1 MTTSRR
7 PKRNREFILRV
18 RLSEQE
24 LKRLTLYADQHQVN
38 LPEAVRDW
46 IKSLPLKDSST
57 MSDARDAGNAQ
68 NVT

>member
-18 RLSEQE
+18 RLAELE
-24 LKRLTLYADQHQVN
+24 LKRLTLYADQRQIN

-46 IKSLPLKDSST
+46 IKSLPLEDSST
-57 MSDARDAGNAQ
+57 MSDARDAGNPQ